1 MTRALTVWWN
11 DAPVGVLRLDENG
24 DLAFQ
29 YEAAWLA
36 DDRRTPISLSL
47 PKQDGPFGRAQ
58 TRPFFAGLLPEEGT
72 RQAVARILGVSREN
86 DFGLLE
92 GLGGDVAGALTLWPE
107 GEPPPSEA
115 VEAPPVA
122 LSEAELERILFELP
136 RRPLLAGEGGVRLS
150 LAGAQP
156 KLPVVQ
162 VDGGLALPL
171 WGQPTTHILKP
182 APRDYPTFP
191 DNEAF
196 CMRLA
201 ASLGLMVAEVS
212 PLSAGAQRCLLVRR
226 YDRVQDADGRL
237 RRLHQEDFCQALGVT
252 PEHKYASERG
262 PDFRRSFDLLRRA
275 VRPPA
280 PAVLALLDAAL
291 FNLIIGNADA
301 HGKNFSLLHTDDGLR
316 LAPLYDLLCTAFYP
330 EVHVNLAMRMG
341 GRSRLEEF
349 TRQTLTEF
357 AAQVGMG
364 APWVRRRAG
373 ALADQARAAA
383 PGVAETLGAEGSDP
397 AVLKALVDL
406 VTRRADVVRSLVAA

>member
-1 MTRALTVWWN
+1 MTQALRVWW
-11 DAPVGVLRLDENG
+11 DGAPVGLLRLDENG

-29 YEAAWLA
+29 YEATWLA
-36 DDRRTPISLSL
+36 DERRPPISLSL
-47 PKQDGPFGRAQ
+47 LKQDGPFGRAQ
-58 TRPFFAGLLPEEGT
+58 TRPFFAGLLPEEGP

-107 GEPPPSEA
+107 GEPPPSEE

-122 LSEAELERILFELP
+122 LSEAELERILLDLP

-171 WGQPTTHILKP
+171 PGQPTTHILKP
-182 APRDYPTFP
+182 APKDYPTFP

-201 ASLGLMVAEVS
+201 ASLGLTVAEAS

-262 PDFRRSFDLLRRA
+262 PDFRRSFDLIRRA

-316 LAPLYDLLCTAFYP
+316 LAPLYDLLCTASYP
-330 EVHVNLAMRMG
+330 EVHANMAMRMG
-341 GRSRLEEF
+341 GRSRLEDF
-349 TRQTLTEF
+349 TRQTFTDF
-357 AAQVGMG
+357 AVQVGVG

-373 ALADQARAAA
+373 DLGDRAQSAAA
-383 PGVAETLGAEGSDP
+383 GVAEALRTEGADP

-406 VTRRADVVRSLVAA
+406 ISRRADVVRSLVAA